1 MGDDYHRNYKELIS
15 IEKTLNAQ
23 MTELQ
28 KCVEGKTNSVK
39 LEMKI
44 KDNSWLIKR
53 KEKP

>member
-1 MGDDYHRNYKELIS
+1 MGDDYHTNYNELIS

-23 MTELQ
+23 ITELE

-39 LEMKI
+39 LEI
-44 KDNSWLIKR
+44 TSWLIKR